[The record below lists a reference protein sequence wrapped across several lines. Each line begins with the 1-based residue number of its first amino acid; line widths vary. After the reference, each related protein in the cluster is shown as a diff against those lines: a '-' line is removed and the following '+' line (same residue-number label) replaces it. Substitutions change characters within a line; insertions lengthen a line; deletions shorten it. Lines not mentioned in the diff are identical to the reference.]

1 MHAQCN
7 VMKIEGIC
15 FKWNAKATFTI
26 LAQSFI
32 LHKICAIHLL
42 FEDLVKVSDNL
53 IEKAQALDALVVRL
67 KLNVELGE
75 VGDRGEDDAATVA
88 LLVVELLDRI
98 WPS

>member
-1 MHAQCN
+1 
-7 VMKIEGIC
+7 MKRKGH
-15 FKWNAKATFTI
+15 I

-53 IEKAQALDALVVRL
+53 IEKAQALDALVVGL

-98 WPS
+98 